1 MVSFSSL
8 SDNELHKLVF
18 EGSIEAEEELA
29 TRYIRL
35 PRSVARQSELFLPG
49 AEHEDLIQEGTI
61 GLLYAIRTFEP
72 ESNTAFVTYAYRCI
86 ENRLLSAVRSAVRQ
100 KNRAMNESVSLNAI
114 MDTSFADSFAYDN
127 INSDPELLV
136 MSKENLAEIEKQI
149 SSMLSDNDNT
159 VLRLYLEGH
168 SYREIAAQLGK
179 DIKFTD
185 NAVQR
190 IRKKLRRA
198 IDSGVISIS

>member
-8 SDNELHKLVF
+8 SDKELHKLVAS
-18 EGSIEAEEELA
+18 GSIEAEEELA
-29 TRYIRL
+29 SRYIRL

-61 GLLYAIRTFEP
+61 GLIYAIRTFDDEN
-72 ESNTAFVTYAYRCI
+72 EASFTTYAYGCI
-86 ENRLLSAVRSAVRQ
+86 KNRLLSAVKAAVRQ
-100 KNRAMNESVSLNAI
+100 KNRVMNESVSLNEI
-114 MDTSFADSFAYDN
+114 MDASYADEIAADDIY
-127 INSDPELLV
+127 SDPELLV
-136 MSKENLAEIEKQI
+136 LSKESLAEIEKQI
-149 SSMLSDNDNT
+149 SSLLSENDNT

>member
-8 SDNELHKLVF
+8 NDNELHKLVSS
-18 EGSIEAEEELA
+18 GSIEAEEELA
-29 TRYIRL
+29 SRYIRL
-35 PRSVARQSELFLPG
+35 PRSVARQSELFLQG

-61 GLLYAIRTFEP
+61 GLLYAIRTFDC
-72 ESNTAFVTYAYRCI
+72 ESDTAFVTYAYRCI
-86 ENRLLSAVRSAVRQ
+86 ENRLLSAVKAAARQ
-100 KNRAMNESVSLNAI
+100 KNRAMNESVSLSEI
-114 MDTSFADSFAYDN
+114 MDDSLAGDIAADD
-127 INSDPELLV
+127 INSDPELLLL
-136 MSKENLAEIEKQI
+136 SKENMAEIEKQI
-149 SSMLSDNDNT
+149 SSLLSENDNT
-159 VLRLYLEGH
+159 VLKLYLEGH